1 MVSVEFRSVA
11 PGTCSWCGKEKNE
24 VFTVV
29 FSDRTFDGPVDL
41 CWADFRNATKLKAAA
56 AEKKTM
62 ARPTSAS
69 AADA

>member
-41 CWADFRNATKLKAAA
+41 CWADFRYATRLKVAA

-62 ARPTSAS
+62 ARPTPGSDG
-69 AADA
+69 DA